1 MVKKM
6 NFKLVPKVELHLHLD
21 GSVDIKTAC
30 DLMGKSV
37 KEVKEEMVAS
47 DKCSNLNEYL
57 TKFSLA
63 NDIMQT
69 KENISRVTKEL
80 ITKLKDDNVIYA
92 EVRFCPLFHL
102 KEGLT
107 QEEVVETVI
116 SSLKDNNIKVN
127 LILCMMR
134 NLSFLENKKIIELAY
149 KYLNKGVVALDLA
162 GSESLYK
169 TEDFEE
175 LFKIAQSYN
184 IPFTIHAGEADGRES
199 ILKAISFN
207 TKRLG
212 HGIRCIEDMDIV
224 KLIKDKDIT
233 LEVCPT
239 SNIQTNIYQ
248 DYQSHPIKKLYDLG
262 VLVTI
267 NTDNRTVSNITLTE
281 EYQKLNKTFGFN
293 VSDFK
298 RMNINA
304 IKAAFLSEIEKEKY
318 IDIIKNYKEC
328 D

>member
-1 MVKKM
+1 M

-21 GSVDIKTAC
+21 GSVDIKTVC
-30 DLMGKSV
+30 DLTGKSV

-69 KENISRVTKEL
+69 KENIFRVTKEL

-184 IPFTIHAGEADGRES
+184 IPFTIHAGEADGKNS

>member
-21 GSVDIKTAC
+21 GSVDIKTVC
-30 DLMGKSV
+30 DLTGKSV

-69 KENISRVTKEL
+69 KENIFRVTKEL

-184 IPFTIHAGEADGRES
+184 IPFTIHAGEADGKNS

>member
-1 MVKKM
+1 
-6 NFKLVPKVELHLHLD
+6 
-21 GSVDIKTAC
+21 
-30 DLMGKSV
+30 
-37 KEVKEEMVAS
+37 
-47 DKCSNLNEYL
+47 
-57 TKFSLA
+57 
-63 NDIMQT
+63 
-69 KENISRVTKEL
+69 
-80 ITKLKDDNVIYA
+80 
-92 EVRFCPLFHL
+92 
-102 KEGLT
+102 
-107 QEEVVETVI
+107 
-116 SSLKDNNIKVN
+116 
-127 LILCMMR
+127 
-134 NLSFLENKKIIELAY
+134 
-149 KYLNKGVVALDLA
+149 
-162 GSESLYK
+162 
-169 TEDFEE
+169 
-175 LFKIAQSYN
+175 
-184 IPFTIHAGEADGRES
+184 
-199 ILKAISFN
+199 
-207 TKRLG
+207 
-212 HGIRCIEDMDIV
+212 MDIV